1 MEGHQP
7 PAGEIYMPIEGGN
20 GEIGFYLVSDG
31 SGDPV
36 RVRMR
41 PPCFNFVAAMPTM
54 TIGHYVAAIREL
66 FEEAGI
72 FLARRGSQFVSFD
85 DPIEAARFAEY
96 RNQLVKRTTTMEEV
110 VRREHLRLAFD
121 GMIWFA
127 HWLTPEIEIKRYDTR
142 FFIAS
147 APPTQG
153 FAESDG
159 EITEAI
165 WLDPATAITR
175 CRREEIALP
184 PPTWTTLR
192 MLESFSSIKSVYQW
206 VAGRR
211 VVLVQ
216 PKFKKGVDTAVLTL
230 PGDESYPPIPGFETP
245 KEAINGLY
253 IDKKCP
259 FTGNVSIRGRIL
271 RGVVKS
277 TKMKNAIVI
286 KRNYLHFI
294 QKYQRYMKRHK
305 NFTVHCSPC
314 FEPKVGDEVI
324 CGQCRPLSKTIRY
337 NVVKC
342 INKGSSGGKQFSKR

>member
-1 MEGHQP
+1 MT
-7 PAGEIYMPIEGGN
+7 I
-20 GEIGFYLVSDG
+20 
-31 SGDPV
+31 
-36 RVRMR
+36 
-41 PPCFNFVAAMPTM
+41 VAARPASTVVLLRPSTQRFDVCLVRRHDQVAFMGGAHVFPGGRVDESDCLSAPNPICDGLETAIHQMPM
-54 TIGHYVAAIREL
+54 LSRAQAIGHYVAAIREL

-110 VRREHLRLAFD
+110 VRREHLQLVFD
-121 GMIWFA
+121 GMVWFA

-142 FFIAS
+142 FFIAV

-153 FAESDG
+153 FTESDG

-245 KEAINGLY
+245 KETKFVLAA
-253 IDKKCP
+253 
-259 FTGNVSIRGRIL
+259 GRW
-271 RGVVKS
+271 
-277 TKMKNAIVI
+277 
-286 KRNYLHFI
+286 
-294 QKYQRYMKRHK
+294 
-305 NFTVHCSPC
+305 
-314 FEPKVGDEVI
+314 
-324 CGQCRPLSKTIRY
+324 RPIS
-337 NVVKC
+337 
-342 INKGSSGGKQFSKR
+342 